1 MIQNKLYHPLFFF
14 NIIILNN
21 YEKIKT
27 KLTETD
33 CLVYLYLIK
42 SMDCLIIYNEIYYQ
56 YLYSQDGY
64 DIVYQPIL

>member
-1 MIQNKLYHPLFFF
+1 MIQNKLYHPFLF

-21 YEKIKT
+21 YEKKIKT

-42 SMDCLIIYNEIYYQ
+42 SMR
-56 YLYSQDGY
+56 
-64 DIVYQPIL
+64 